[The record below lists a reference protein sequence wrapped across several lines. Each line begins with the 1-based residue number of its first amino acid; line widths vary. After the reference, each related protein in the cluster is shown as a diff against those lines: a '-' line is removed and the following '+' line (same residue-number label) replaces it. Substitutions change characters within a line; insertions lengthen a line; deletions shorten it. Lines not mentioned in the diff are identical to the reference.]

1 MENERV
7 KIAYLVI
14 AYMDPEQLKR
24 LAARLTGMSDV
35 YVHINSSVDMAPFW
49 EALKDIKGGGQVF
62 FSRERYRIVWA
73 GFSILQATFS
83 MLEQALS
90 EKNYDRV
97 VLLTGLDY
105 PIKSDEAIQTFFR
118 EHMHTEFVH
127 AHLVTGE
134 THEELCYQDCRDNR
148 FLHRMFGYM
157 NGVLKAVGKKG
168 KADYVMHEGQRY
180 SIYGISPKWALSG
193 ECAAYLL
200 DFYKKNRRF
209 NQYFQMMHA
218 PDDYYVATVLY
229 NSPYREKIESK
240 EDIFKIIWLPEDRG
254 AKVLEAEDLEEL
266 CSCGQLYAKKFLSGH
281 SEELEKM
288 LDERAGTKC

>member
-24 LAARLTGMSDV
+24 LAVRLTGTSDV
-35 YVHINSSVDMAPFW
+35 YVHINASVDIAPFQA
-49 EALKDIKGGGQVF
+49 ALADVQGEGNVF
-62 FSRERYRIVWA
+62 FARERYRIVWA

-83 MLEQALS
+83 MMEQALS
-90 EKNYDRV
+90 QDSYDRI

-105 PIKSDEAIQTFFR
+105 PIKPDAQIQAFFR
-118 EHMHTEFVH
+118 EYAGTEFVH
-127 AHLVTGE
+127 AELVTGK
-134 THEELCYQDCRDNR
+134 THEELCYQDCRDSR

-157 NGVLKAVGKKG
+157 NGVLKVLGKKG
-168 KADYVMHEGQRY
+168 KADYVMHGGKKY

-200 DFYKKNRRF
+200 DFYKNNRKF

-229 NSPYREKIESK
+229 NSKYRERIESEK
-240 EDIFKIIWLPEDRG
+240 DIFKILWLPDDGG
-254 AKVLEAEDLEEL
+254 AKVLESEDLEEL
-266 CSCGQLYAKKFLSGH
+266 SSCEQLYAKKFLSGH

-288 LDERAGTKC
+288 LDERAD

>member
-14 AYMDPEQLKR
+14 AYMDPEQLRR
-24 LAARLTGMSDV
+24 LAVRLTGVSDV
-35 YVHINSSVDMAPFW
+35 YVHINSSVDIAPFQD
-49 EALKDIKGGGQVF
+49 ALRDVAGDGRVF
-62 FSRERYRIVWA
+62 FARERYRIVWA

-83 MLEQALS
+83 MMEQALS
-90 EKNYDRV
+90 RQSYDRI

-105 PIKSDEAIQTFFR
+105 PIKSDEEIQAFFR
-118 EHMHTEFVH
+118 KHAETEFVH

-157 NGVLKAVGKKG
+157 NGVLKALGKKG

-200 DFYKKNRRF
+200 DFYKKNKRF

-229 NSPYREKIESK
+229 NSRYRERIESEK
-240 EDIFKIIWLPEDRG
+240 DIFKIVWLPEDKG
-254 AKVLEAEDLEEL
+254 AKVLEAEDLAEL
-266 CSCGQLYAKKFLSGH
+266 LSCEQLYAKKFLSGY
-281 SEELEKM
+281 SEELERR
-288 LDERAGTKC
+288 LDEGAE